1 MGWCPTG
8 AVECLTGDRPPPPP
22 RRYLSSS
29 FVQSHL
35 VQAQYWHDPTKQ
47 QEYVEVSQ
55 FLADIN
61 NERVSRPGGPELAM
75 W

>member
-1 MGWCPTG
+1 M
-8 AVECLTGDRPPPPP
+8 LTSLTILFVCVP
-22 RRYLSSS
+22 LCS

-47 QEYVEVSQ
+47 QEYLDVSQ

-61 NERVSRPGGPELAM
+61 NERVR
-75 W
+75 

>member
-1 MGWCPTG
+1 MVVC
-8 AVECLTGDRPPPPP
+8 
-22 RRYLSSS
+22 S

-47 QEYVEVSQ
+47 QEYLEVSQ

-61 NERVSRPGGPELAM
+61 NERVSRLPGRYWHMGRLTGYLAVRICVSAGK
-75 W
+75 

>member
-1 MGWCPTG
+1 M
-8 AVECLTGDRPPPPP
+8 VV
-22 RRYLSSS
+22 SS

-47 QEYVEVSQ
+47 REYLEVSQ

-61 NERVSRPGGPELAM
+61 NERVSRVLLSWAPIFRSGQTLLSSRP
-75 W
+75 